1 VALIGYARVSTR
13 GQNEEPQLDLLQA
26 AGCERIFQDKV
37 SGRLAK
43 RPDWDRCRE
52 YLRPGDTLVVTRLS
66 RIARSVRNLL
76 EVAAWLAEHG
86 IGLKV
91 LQQPI
96 DTTSPMGRMV
106 FTIMG
111 AVDEFQA
118 EIIREN
124 TREGLASA
132 RARGRVGGRPPALTG
147 AKLEQAL
154 TMYDER
160 KLKVAEIAEVVG
172 VSRAT
177 IYRALEQREAAG
189 ATS

>member
-1 VALIGYARVSTR
+1 MIGYARVSTR
-13 GQNEEPQLDLLQA
+13 GQNEEPQLDLLEA

-76 EVAAWLAEHG
+76 EVAAWLNERG
-86 IGLKV
+86 VGLKV
-91 LQQPI
+91 LQQSI

-118 EIIREN
+118 DVIREN

-132 RARGRVGGRPPALTG
+132 RARGRVGGRPRALTG
-147 AKLEQAL
+147 TKLDQVL
-154 TMYDER
+154 KMYDARE
-160 KLKVAEIAEVVG
+160 LTVAQIAETVG
-172 VSRAT
+172 TSRAT
-177 IYRALEQREAAG
+177 IYRALEQREPHA
-189 ATS
+189 